1 MEVEDDV
8 AFPEGKPQTAAFRWH
23 LGTREDVTVSGSGKE
38 YRVIWKDAEMTLS
51 SSIPITVTTELFPDN
66 TVNLGEKVGPDYLHR
81 CVVVRMTEP
90 GEAWK
95 METIVKGK

>member
-1 MEVEDDV
+1 M
-8 AFPEGKPQTAAFRWH
+8 
-23 LGTREDVTVSGSGKE
+23 TVSESGKE
-38 YRVIWKDAEMTLS
+38 YRVTWKDAEMTLKS
-51 SSIPITVTTELFPDN
+51 SVPITLETELFPDN

-81 CVVVRMTEP
+81 CVVVGMTEP